1 MKKPAA
7 CPLGKYEWSRVVA
20 FCGRL
25 RAATR
30 GGSSGP
36 RVREPRPERG
46 PRPQPGLG
54 PRGGGLGRD
63 APPEAARAIVLESVA
78 YRATHAAGLYLN
90 SLLGSGLDV
99 RPFDVARRRLRVRAH
114 RGGRRDDRAAPPP
127 PPAASGDLAP
137 LLRDGVKAG
146 LHTEVAGA
154 VRAGRDDAG
163 LPGGAVFCALRE
175 RSATGDFWNPAQSN
189 PYGTEVCPC
198 EYRGFVVG
206 AALARLGD
214 AGDVGRWGGA
224 VLALERGGGGDD
236 DAAVFGHLRLQQ
248 PFDRETGPPRRN
260 STAVPLRGALTP
272 GAGGSW
278 RLWATTDRGG
288 VGTALRPSPRP
299 GAAPSSPAAEACRRL
314 WGDAAF
320 GFDLSVAPR
329 DGATFELTATLDADF
344 STITAVFRHNEGH
357 PSFATTDG
365 ALAPSRRDPGWPG
378 GVAAVLTL
386 MASAYRGNYDGL
398 YEYSN
403 YTPLNFLLA
412 TALLQSLFV
421 VAVVVAKRLAAEQAA
436 LVDRVELFGTQGVF
450 VGIVL
455 GFVAGAASSTQL
467 HDEFGGSSV
476 CEPHGVS
483 HGQKDKA
490 ADFCGHVDAAV
501 AFAFF
506 AAAAAGGS
514 LYVDGRTFEPFHGG
528 TAMEASAP
536 ATSSTTPR
544 ST

>member
-1 MKKPAA
+1 MIAIDDGMKKPAA

-25 RAATR
+25 AR
-30 GGSSGP
+30 GDARRQLQALACAS
-36 RVREPRPERG
+36 RG
-46 PRPQPGLG
+46 LSAGLG
-54 PRGGGLGRD
+54 RSPAWVHAAAALGRD

-78 YRATHAAGLYLN
+78 YRATRAAGLYLN

-99 RPFDVARRRLRVRAH
+99 RPFDVALDDGFAFALTAAGDATIAPRRR
-114 RGGRRDDRAAPPP
+114 RRRRR
-127 PPAASGDLAP
+127 PATWRRFSATAS
-137 LLRDGVKAG
+137 KAG

-206 AALARLGD
+206 AAVVGLCGFTLHPLCERRCIGCFALRLPDAAPRAGPRPRRSWARCRFVGAGVAARGKRMACETLSTYAMKDGAVLLDDCAPLKARLGD

-224 VLALERGGGGDD
+224 VLALEKAPGTL
-236 DAAVFGHLRLQQ
+236 DAGVFGHLRLQQ

-288 VGTALRPSPRP
+288 VGTALRPSPPARD
-299 GAAPSSPAAEACRRL
+299 AAPSSPAAEACRRL

-365 ALAPSRRDPGWPG
+365 ALALAFEEEWDPG
-378 GVAAVLTL
+378 
-386 MASAYRGNYDGL
+386 
-398 YEYSN
+398 
-403 YTPLNFLLA
+403 
-412 TALLQSLFV
+412 
-421 VAVVVAKRLAAEQAA
+421 
-436 LVDRVELFGTQGVF
+436 
-450 VGIVL
+450 
-455 GFVAGAASSTQL
+455 
-467 HDEFGGSSV
+467 
-476 CEPHGVS
+476 
-483 HGQKDKA
+483 
-490 ADFCGHVDAAV
+490 
-501 AFAFF
+501 
-506 AAAAAGGS
+506 
-514 LYVDGRTFEPFHGG
+514 
-528 TAMEASAP
+528 
-536 ATSSTTPR
+536 
-544 ST
+544 